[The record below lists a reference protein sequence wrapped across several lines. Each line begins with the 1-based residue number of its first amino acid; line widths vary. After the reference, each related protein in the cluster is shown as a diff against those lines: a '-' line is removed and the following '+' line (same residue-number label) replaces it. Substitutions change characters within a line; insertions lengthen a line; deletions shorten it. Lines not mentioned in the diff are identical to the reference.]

1 MHRTEVRKSRV
12 LAVLLICAFITPA
25 IFGLPSASAEGEV
38 TLFVD
43 VDNCPN
49 VGDGTSENPYCTIN
63 EAVSAAASGDTIDV
77 AAGTYVLTSSIEI
90 HHPLTVNGAQYG
102 IDSSQRN
109 AGGNSESVVDLRGGY
124 GGFLIMS
131 SDVSVNGFEL
141 LGDENTRWGF
151 YVSGGS
157 GDISNIE
164 IANNIIHGMA
174 KKVDALRSTSWGIL
188 TDAVGSGQV
197 LHTIDELHIHG
208 NHIYDIGGYDDS
220 IGLGISIH
228 EVVSTEEDDGE
239 EGLPDEGRGRPT
251 AWPTT
256 SADASHRRR
265 PAAGWSR

>member
-1 MHRTEVRKSRV
+1 MHRTGVRKNRV
-12 LAVLLICAFITPA
+12 LVMLLVCAFITPT
-25 IFGLPSASAEGEV
+25 IFMLPGTSAEGEV

-43 VDNCPN
+43 IANCPN
-49 VGDGTSENPYCTIN
+49 VGDGTSGDPYCSIGD
-63 EAVSAAASGDTIDV
+63 AVSASSSGDTIDV
-77 AAGTYVLTSSIEI
+77 AAGTYVMSSTIEI
-90 HHPLTVNGAQYG
+90 HHSLAIIGAQAG
-102 IDSSQRN
+102 VDSLQRN
-109 AGGNSESVVDLRGGY
+109 AGDNSESIMDLRGGY

-174 KKVDALRSTSWGIL
+174 KKQDALRSTSWGIL

-197 LHTIDELHIHG
+197 LHTIDGLHIHG
-208 NHIYDIGGYDDS
+208 NHIYDIGGYEDS

-228 EVVSTEEDDGE
+228 EVVS
-239 EGLPDEGRGRPT
+239 
-251 AWPTT
+251 
-256 SADASHRRR
+256 
-265 PAAGWSR
+265 